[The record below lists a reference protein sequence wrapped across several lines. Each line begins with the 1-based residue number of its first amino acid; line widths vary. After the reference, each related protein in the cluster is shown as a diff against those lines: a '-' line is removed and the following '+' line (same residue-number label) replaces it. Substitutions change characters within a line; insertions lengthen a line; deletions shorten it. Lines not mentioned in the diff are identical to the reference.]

1 MIAIALSIPSIRAIF
16 FKIFSLF
23 KEILTG
29 KKNLKIEL
37 TKLST
42 NNASFQIYFIY
53 NDLLFK
59 INNLIHSHS
68 IVAGG
73 FEVMSYTTLL
83 IPGTLLTIL
92 LATLTRNS

>member
-23 KEILTG
+23 KEILEG

-42 NNASFQIYFIY
+42 NNSSFQIYFVY

-59 INNLIHSHS
+59 INSLIHSHS
-68 IVAGG
+68 TV
-73 FEVMSYTTLL
+73 VSM
-83 IPGTLLTIL
+83 
-92 LATLTRNS
+92 